1 MIDPETLY
9 FDFKQIQPEEEV
21 SSNEKSDMILVHE
34 GNKSNDFSSIHEE
47 KKVFKSKMEEEIL
60 NLIKEMDNMKAENS
74 RIDLDQKRL
83 LKVRQLVQK
92 YETVTQR
99 KYFEV
104 ICASFA
110 LIYSRQ
116 KLMISFLFDFLL

>member
-1 MIDPETLY
+1 MIDPDTLD
-9 FDFKQIQPEEEV
+9 FGLVFKQIETKEEV
-21 SSNEKSDMILVHE
+21 SSNGKSDMILTHE

-47 KKVFKSKMEEEIL
+47 KKVLKSKMEEEIL
-60 NLIKEMDNMKAENS
+60 NLITEMDNMKAENS
-74 RIDLDQKRL
+74 TIDLGQKRL

-104 ICASFA
+104 I
-110 LIYSRQ
+110 
-116 KLMISFLFDFLL
+116 

>member
-34 GNKSNDFSSIHEE
+34 GNKSNDFSSINEE

-60 NLIKEMDNMKAENS
+60 SLIKEMHNLKAEDS
-74 RIDLDQKRL
+74 AIDLGQRRL
-83 LKVRQLVQK
+83 MKVRQLVQK

-104 ICASFA
+104 I
-110 LIYSRQ
+110 
-116 KLMISFLFDFLL
+116 

>member
-9 FDFKQIQPEEEV
+9 FDFKQIEPEEEV
-21 SSNEKSDMILVHE
+21 SSNEESDMILTHE
-34 GNKSNDFSSIHEE
+34 GSFSNDFSSIHEE
-47 KKVFKSKMEEEIL
+47 KKMFKSKMEEEIL
-60 NLIKEMDNMKAENS
+60 NLIKEMDNMKAEDSAN
-74 RIDLDQKRL
+74 DLGQKRL

-104 ICASFA
+104 I
-110 LIYSRQ
+110 
-116 KLMISFLFDFLL
+116 

>member
-1 MIDPETLY
+1 MIDPETLDF
-9 FDFKQIQPEEEV
+9 FDFKQIETKDDVPCNEED
-21 SSNEKSDMILVHE
+21 NMILVHE

-47 KKVFKSKMEEEIL
+47 KKVFQSKMEEEIL
-60 NLIKEMDNMKAENS
+60 NLIKEMDNMKAEDS
-74 RIDLDQKRL
+74 TIDLDQKRL

-104 ICASFA
+104 T
-110 LIYSRQ
+110 
-116 KLMISFLFDFLL
+116 

>member
-1 MIDPETLY
+1 MIDPETLDFY
-9 FDFKQIQPEEEV
+9 DFKQIEIKDEVLSHEED
-21 SSNEKSDMILVHE
+21 NMILVHE

-60 NLIKEMDNMKAENS
+60 SLIKEMDNLKAEDS
-74 RIDLDQKRL
+74 AIDLGQRRL
-83 LKVRQLVQK
+83 MKVRQLVQK

-104 ICASFA
+104 I
-110 LIYSRQ
+110 
-116 KLMISFLFDFLL
+116 

>member
-9 FDFKQIQPEEEV
+9 FDFKQNDTEEV
-21 SSNEKSDMILVHE
+21 SSNEKSDMVLTHE

-60 NLIKEMDNMKAENS
+60 NLIKEMDNMKAEDSAN
-74 RIDLDQKRL
+74 DLGQKRL

-104 ICASFA
+104 
-110 LIYSRQ
+110 LE
-116 KLMISFLFDFLL
+116 FLFYAQLLTTKFNDLVLLNFV

>member
-9 FDFKQIQPEEEV
+9 FGLVSKQIEAIEEV
-21 SSNEKSDMILVHE
+21 PSHGEDNMILVHE
-34 GNKSNDFSSIHEE
+34 GNKSNDFSSIYEE
-47 KKVFKSKMEEEIL
+47 KKMFKSKMEEEIL
-60 NLIKEMDNMKAENS
+60 NLIKEMDNMKAEDS
-74 RIDLDQKRL
+74 AIDLGQRRL

-104 ICASFA
+104 ITSKVNDFFS
-110 LIYSRQ
+110 I
-116 KLMISFLFDFLL
+116 FL